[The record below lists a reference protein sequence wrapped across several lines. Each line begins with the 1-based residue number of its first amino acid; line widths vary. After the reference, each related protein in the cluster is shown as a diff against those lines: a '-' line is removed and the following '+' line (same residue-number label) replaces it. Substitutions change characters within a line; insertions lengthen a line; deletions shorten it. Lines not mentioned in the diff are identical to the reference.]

1 MRMKRKDS
9 RRIKALF
16 VSCALCV
23 LTAAVLSMQGCTAR
37 TSRGKNMK
45 IGVVVYNQTDTFLG
59 ELLQLFQKDVDGL
72 RRDGEETAVL
82 IRDAAG
88 SQRTEDAEVQELLDN
103 GCNVLCVNLVDRG
116 VPSNIIN
123 MAKEA
128 DVPVIFFNREPV
140 REDMNLWS
148 RLYYIGTD
156 AAQSGRMQGELAA
169 AAILSNSRIDKNS
182 DGKIQYVVLEG
193 EPGHQDT
200 IMRTDRAVATLIE
213 KGVSLDKLS
222 YQIANFSRAQAA
234 NKMTQLIGQFGNKIE
249 LVLANNDAMALG
261 AIDAYNRLT
270 ITETNRP
277 VFLGI
282 DGTKEGLSAVI
293 DGSLAGTVYNDKN
306 GQAMQMAKL
315 CDALFHGDSLD
326 GFGLRDGKYIYLPYE
341 KVTAENVRKYV
352 VKQDE

>member
-1 MRMKRKDS
+1 MVC
-9 RRIKALF
+9 ALF
-16 VSCALCV
+16 VL
-23 LTAAVLSMQGCTAR
+23 AAVVFSAQGCAAQN
-37 TSRGKNMK
+37 SGGKNMK

-59 ELLQLFQKDVDGL
+59 ELLQLFWKDVDSL

-88 SQRTEDAEVQELLDN
+88 SQRTEDAEVRELLDT

-148 RLYYIGTD
+148 RLYYIGAD

-169 AAILSNSRIDKNS
+169 TEIRSNSRIDKNS

-200 IMRTDRAVATLIE
+200 IMRTDRAVATLI
-213 KGVSLDKLS
+213 KRGVSLDKLS

-234 NKMTQLIGQFGNKIE
+234 NKMTQLIGQFGNK
-249 LVLANNDAMALG
+249 
-261 AIDAYNRLT
+261 
-270 ITETNRP
+270 
-277 VFLGI
+277 
-282 DGTKEGLSAVI
+282 AVI

>member
-148 RLYYIGTD
+148 RLYYIGAD
-156 AAQSGRMQGELAA
+156 AAQSGRMQGGTRPSGYDHAYGQGCR
-169 AAILSNSRIDKNS
+169 N
-182 DGKIQYVVLEG
+182 
-193 EPGHQDT
+193 
-200 IMRTDRAVATLIE
+200 TD
-213 KGVSLDKLS
+213 
-222 YQIANFSRAQAA
+222 
-234 NKMTQLIGQFGNKIE
+234 
-249 LVLANNDAMALG
+249 
-261 AIDAYNRLT
+261 
-270 ITETNRP
+270 
-277 VFLGI
+277 
-282 DGTKEGLSAVI
+282 
-293 DGSLAGTVYNDKN
+293 
-306 GQAMQMAKL
+306 
-315 CDALFHGDSLD
+315 
-326 GFGLRDGKYIYLPYE
+326 
-341 KVTAENVRKYV
+341 
-352 VKQDE
+352 

>member
-1 MRMKRKDS
+1 MVC
-9 RRIKALF
+9 ALF
-16 VSCALCV
+16 VL
-23 LTAAVLSMQGCTAR
+23 AAVVFSAQGCAAQN
-37 TSRGKNMK
+37 SGGKNMK

-59 ELLQLFQKDVDGL
+59 ELLQLFWKDVDSL

-88 SQRTEDAEVQELLDN
+88 SQRTEDAEVRELLDT

-148 RLYYIGTD
+148 RLYYIGAD

-169 AAILSNSRIDKNS
+169 TEIRSNSRIDKNS

-200 IMRTDRAVATLIE
+200 IMRTDRAA
-213 KGVSLDKLS
+213 
-222 YQIANFSRAQAA
+222 R
-234 NKMTQLIGQFGNKIE
+234 
-249 LVLANNDAMALG
+249 
-261 AIDAYNRLT
+261 
-270 ITETNRP
+270 RP
-277 VFLGI
+277 Q
-282 DGTKEGLSAVI
+282 T
-293 DGSLAGTVYNDKN
+293 
-306 GQAMQMAKL
+306 
-315 CDALFHGDSLD
+315 
-326 GFGLRDGKYIYLPYE
+326 R
-341 KVTAENVRKYV
+341 
-352 VKQDE
+352 